1 MPRQANGAK
10 VVRSY
15 VGIKDEH
22 LIILYISEVPS
33 HLKNVRSVIA
43 KTFHENEN
51 YQSSMDVYF
60 LKKIG
65 RHIYIDTDID
75 SGVDDSTNSG
85 DSLKRS

>member
-1 MPRQANGAK
+1 M
-10 VVRSY
+10 
-15 VGIKDEH
+15 
-22 LIILYISEVPS
+22 
-33 HLKNVRSVIA
+33 RSVIA

>member
-1 MPRQANGAK
+1 MWEEDG
-10 VVRSY
+10 
-15 VGIKDEH
+15 H
-22 LIILYISEVPS
+22 LIILYISERSVPS

-43 KTFHENEN
+43 KTFRENEN